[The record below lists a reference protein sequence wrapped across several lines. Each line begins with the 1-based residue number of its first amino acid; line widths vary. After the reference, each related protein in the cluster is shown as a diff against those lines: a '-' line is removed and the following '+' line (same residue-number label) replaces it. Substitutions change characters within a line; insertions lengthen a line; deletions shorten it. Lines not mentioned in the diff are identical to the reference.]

1 MSSWYYVIGI
11 MLLFYCRFYL
21 PHGLTVDHE
30 DNLWLTD
37 VASHQV
43 SLYVKC
49 LKINF
54 DVTCD
59 WLPSLWIH
67 LDSPGS
73 RLVKQ

>member
-1 MSSWYYVIGI
+1 

-54 DVTCD
+54 VVTCD
-59 WLPSLWIH
+59 CDCDCDFPSLRIH
-67 LDSPGS
+67 LALG
-73 RLVKQ
+73 

>member
-1 MSSWYYVIGI
+1 MSSWYYVKALCLSNI
-11 MLLFYCRFYL
+11 LLFYRRFYL

-54 DVTCD
+54 VVTCD
-59 WLPSLWIH
+59 WLTY
-67 LDSPGS
+67 
-73 RLVKQ
+73 